1 MQTSN
6 MNKTKVNIYAIS
18 LFISLLYIQ
27 GPNNPRYKTILC
39 KKYSTDQGCPYGD
52 KCQFAHGAQELR
64 LNNGQGVPQNTNNL
78 NKSQNSLLNYKIVKC
93 KNWEK
98 DKTCKYGIHCTFA
111 HGDEEIRHKTD
122 NLYQFNLSMPS
133 MPFMMPMVVPP
144 NGMDFNQMQPFM
156 VNGQMM
162 MGMNMNQNIGQEQNN
177 TAENNVNE

>member
-1 MQTSN
+1 M
-6 MNKTKVNIYAIS
+6 
-18 LFISLLYIQ
+18 
-27 GPNNPRYKTILC
+27 LC
-39 KKYSTDQGCPYGD
+39 KKFSTNQGCPYGD

-64 LNNGQGVPQNTNNL
+64 LYNGQGAQPNMNNL

-122 NLYQFNLSMPS
+122 NLYQFNLSMP
-133 MPFMMPMVVPP
+133 FMMPMIVPP
-144 NGMDFNQMQPFM
+144 QNGIDFNQMQQFM

-162 MGMNMNQNIGQEQNN
+162 MGMNNMNQNIGQDQNN
-177 TAENNVNE
+177 ISNNNMDEE